1 MSAQT
6 VASTAYR
13 QVPGTP
19 LRTYVFDSHT
29 EMAVYVARL
38 IANVIRERN
47 EAGQYAVL
55 GLATGS
61 SPVSVYRELI
71 RMHKEEG
78 LDFSRTFAFALDEY
92 YGLSDKDEQSFR
104 DWLYKHFFSQVNIP
118 ESQWAVPGSLV
129 PDSEIEEHCRWYEE
143 CIQAAGGI
151 DVQLLGIGRNGHI
164 GFNEPYSPRF
174 SRTRRVT
181 LDEVTRKD
189 AASDFY
195 GEDHVPMQAI
205 TMGIGTIMQA
215 RKIILMALGEHKAA
229 IIREALEGE
238 VTERVPASFLR
249 EHLDATVLLDE
260 AAASELKGV
269 ATPWL
274 LGEVEWTGEMAK
286 RAVLWLSREEQQPLL
301 KLDASHFLKHNL
313 YQLLRARA
321 AEGGASQ
328 FRQAVE
334 VLTREVFEEMM
345 RSINHHPAGVCQ
357 QGVGRKRI
365 LCFSPHPDDDVI
377 SMGGT
382 LIRLNED
389 GHEVHVAYMTSGNI
403 AVFDH
408 DAENVA
414 RMVAEYNRHFGID
427 PQASEAKER
436 WVAEE
441 LRRKR
446 PRQQDHPDIRAIKAL
461 IRRCEAKSAA
471 TVCGCKLEHLHF
483 LNLPF
488 YETGTIEKRPVGD
501 EDRAIIRRLIEEV
514 QPDQIYMAGDF
525 SDPHGTHR
533 VCAQGI
539 LQVLQQLQAETGR
552 CYEVL
557 LYRGAWQEWAPHEV
571 EIAVPLSP
579 ADMERKKHAIFRHE
593 SQKDTALFPGADGRE
608 FWQRAQDR
616 NINTAKVYNELGLPE
631 YYAMEGFV
639 RYRGQRL

>member
-1 MSAQT
+1 MFAQLLEK
-6 VASTAYR
+6 AAYR
-13 QVPGTP
+13 PVPGTP
-19 LRTYVFDSHT
+19 IRTYVFESHT
-29 EMAVYVARL
+29 EMAVYVARA
-38 IANVIRERN
+38 IAEVIRTRN
-47 EAGQYAVL
+47 AAGQKAVL

-78 LDFSRTFAFALDEY
+78 LDFSQTIAFALDEY
-92 YGLSDKDEQSFR
+92 YGLDATDEQSFR
-104 DWLYKHFFSQVNIP
+104 GWLDRHFFSQVNIP
-118 ESQWAVPGSLV
+118 QDQWAVLGSKV
-129 PDSEIEEHCRWYEE
+129 PEDQIKEHCDWYED
-143 CIQAAGGI
+143 CIKRAGGI

-164 GFNEPYSPRF
+164 GFNEPFSPRF

-195 GEDHVPMQAI
+195 GEEYVPMQAI
-205 TMGIGTIMQA
+205 TMGIGTILEA
-215 RKIILMALGEHKAA
+215 RQLILMALGEHKAG
-229 IIREALEGE
+229 IIREALEGA
-238 VTERVPASFLR
+238 VSERVPASFLR
-249 EHLDATVLLDE
+249 EHLNAIVLLDE

-274 LGEVEWTGEMAK
+274 LGEVEWTEPMVK
-286 RAVLWLSREEQQPLL
+286 RAVLWLSREERKPLL
-301 KLDASHFLKHNL
+301 KLEAGDFLKHNL
-313 YQLLRARA
+313 YQLLQARSPTGEPA
-321 AEGGASQ
+321 QYRQVAEL
-328 FRQAVE
+328 
-334 VLTREVFEEMM
+334 LTREVFDSML
-345 RSINHHPAGVCQ
+345 RTIDYHPAGACANGQ
-357 QGVGRKRI
+357 GRKRI

-414 RMVAEYNRHFGID
+414 RMVTEYNRLFGID
-427 PQASEAKER
+427 TQRSEEKEA
-436 WVAEE
+436 WVVGV
-441 LRRKR
+441 LRSKR
-446 PRQQDHPDIRAIKAL
+446 PRQQDHEHVREIKAL

-471 TVCGCKLEHLHF
+471 MVCGCKLEHLHF

-488 YETGTIEKRPVGD
+488 YETGTIEKRPLGE
-501 EDRAIIRRLIEEV
+501 EDRRMIRALIDAL

-539 LQVLQQLQAETGR
+539 LQVLEQIRVETGR
-552 CYEVL
+552 AYEVL
-557 LYRGAWQEWAPHEV
+557 LYRGAWQEWPAHEI

-579 ADMERKKHAIFRHE
+579 RDMDRKKNAIFRHE
-593 SQKDTALFPGADGRE
+593 SQKDTALFPGVDSRE

-616 NINTAKVYNELGLPE
+616 NLNTAAVYNDLGLPE

>member
-1 MSAQT
+1 MSTPAI
-6 VASTAYR
+6 ASTSYR
-13 QVPGTP
+13 QIVGTP
-19 LRTYVFDSHT
+19 IRTYVFDSHT
-29 EMAVYVARL
+29 AMAVYVAHI
-38 IANVIRERN
+38 IAGIIRERN
-47 EAGQYAVL
+47 AAGQYAVL

-71 RMHKEEG
+71 RMHREEG
-78 LDFSRTFAFALDEY
+78 LDFSRTIAFALDEY
-92 YGLSDKDEQSFR
+92 YGLAGEDEQCFR
-104 DWLYKHFFSQVNIP
+104 GWLHKHFFSQVNIP
-118 ESQWAVPGSLV
+118 EDQWAVPGSLV
-129 PDSEIEEHCRWYEE
+129 PEDDIEEHCRWYEE
-143 CIQAAGGI
+143 RIKAAGGI

-164 GFNEPYSPRF
+164 GFNEPYSPRY
-174 SRTRRVT
+174 SGTRLVT

-195 GEDHVPMQAI
+195 GEEHVPMQAI
-205 TMGIGTIMQA
+205 TMGIGTILQA
-215 RKIILMALGEHKAA
+215 RKIILMAMGEHKAA

-260 AAASELKGV
+260 AAASELSGV

-274 LGEVEWTGEMAK
+274 LGEVEWTEGLVK
-286 RAVLWLSREEQQPLL
+286 RAVLWLSRKEQQPLL
-301 KLDASHFLKHNL
+301 KLDAGHFLKHNL
-313 YQLLRARA
+313 YQLLHARRIA
-321 AEGGASQ
+321 GGPAQ
-328 FRQAVE
+328 YRHAVDP
-334 VLTREVFEEMM
+334 LTRQVFDWMM
-345 RSINHHPAGVCQ
+345 QTINHHPAGVCQ
-357 QGVGRKRI
+357 NGQGRKRI

-408 DAENVA
+408 DAENLA
-414 RMVAEYNRHFGID
+414 RMVAEYNRCFGID
-427 PQASEAKER
+427 TQASEEKLG
-436 WVAEE
+436 WVVEE

-446 PRQQDHPDIRAIKAL
+446 PRQQDHEDIRKIKAL
-461 IRRCEAKSAA
+461 IRRCEAQSAA
-471 TVCGCKLEHLHF
+471 MYCGCKLEHLHF

-488 YETGTIEKRPVGD
+488 YETGTIEKRPLG
-501 EDRAIIRRLIEEV
+501 EQDRMIIRRLIDGV

-539 LQVLQQLQAETGR
+539 LQVLEQIRGETGR
-552 CYEVL
+552 EYEVL
-557 LYRGAWQEWAPHEV
+557 LYRGAWQEWALHEI

-579 ADMERKKHAIFRHE
+579 RDMERKKHAIFRHE
-593 SQKDTALFPGADGRE
+593 SQKDTALFPGVDSRE

-616 NINTAKVYNELGLPE
+616 NINTAKMYNDLGLPE
-631 YYAMEGFV
+631 YHAMEGFV

>member
-1 MSAQT
+1 MSAP
-6 VASTAYR
+6 AIGAAAYR
-13 QVPGTP
+13 QVNGTP
-19 LRTYVFDSHT
+19 IRTYVFDSHT
-29 EMAVYVARL
+29 EMAVHVARL

-47 EAGQYAVL
+47 AAGQHAVL
-55 GLATGS
+55 GVATGS

-71 RMHKEEG
+71 RMHREEG
-78 LDFSRTFAFALDEY
+78 LDFSRTIAFALDEY
-92 YGLSDKDEQSFR
+92 YGLDPADEQSFR
-104 DWLYKHFFSQVNIP
+104 GWLHRHFFSQVNIP
-118 ESQWAVPGSLV
+118 ESQWAVPASQV
-129 PDSEIEEHCRWYEE
+129 PEDEIEEHCQWYEE
-143 CIQAAGGI
+143 RIQAAGGI

-195 GEDHVPMQAI
+195 GEEHVPMQAI
-205 TMGIGTIMQA
+205 TMGIGTILQA
-215 RKIILMALGEHKAA
+215 RKIILMAMGEHKAG
-229 IIREALEGE
+229 IIRETLEGE

-260 AAASELKGV
+260 AAASELTGV

-274 LGEVEWTGEMAK
+274 VGEVEWTEPLVK
-286 RAVLWLSREEQQPLL
+286 RAVLWLSREERKPLL
-301 KLDASHFLKHNL
+301 KLDAGDFLKHNL
-313 YQLLRARA
+313 YQLLQARIRAGEGPQYRQV
-321 AEGGASQ
+321 AEQ
-328 FRQAVE
+328 
-334 VLTREVFEEMM
+334 LTRQVFDWMM
-345 RSINHHPAGVCQ
+345 QTIEHHPAGVCLDGQ
-357 QGVGRKRI
+357 GRKRV

-408 DAENVA
+408 DVETVA
-414 RMVAEYNRHFGID
+414 RMVTEYNRLFGID
-427 PQASEAKER
+427 TQRSQEKER
-436 WVAEE
+436 WVVDE

-446 PRQQDHPDIRAIKAL
+446 PRQQDHQSIRAIKAL

-471 TVCGCKLEHLHF
+471 MVCGCKLEHLHF

-488 YETGTIEKRPVGD
+488 YETGTIEKRQLAE
-501 EDRAIIRRLIEEV
+501 EDRAIIRQLIDEV

-539 LQVLQQLQAETGR
+539 LQVLEQIHGQTGR
-552 CYEVL
+552 QYDVL
-557 LYRGAWQEWAPHEV
+557 LYRGAWQEWAPHEI

-579 ADMERKKHAIFRHE
+579 RDLERKRHAIFRHE
-593 SQKDTALFPGADGRE
+593 SQKDTALFPGVDSRE

-616 NINTAKVYNELGLPE
+616 NLNTASLYNALGLPE